1 MMSAYIFIS
10 ALKLLLKVLI
20 TMFFMDNIIEVS
32 QNVQEHL
39 SIRIPINPLFNRQQT
54 PSNLG

>member
-39 SIRIPINPLFNRQQT
+39 SIRIPINSLFDRQQT